1 MTRSETSDY
10 VIVGAGSAGC
20 VLANR
25 LTEDPAA
32 SVLLLEAGPRD
43 RSPWIHVPLGYGKLF
58 TRTDVNWAYE
68 SEPEPAL
75 NGRRVFT
82 PRGKVLGGSSSING
96 LVYIRGQRE
105 DFDGWSVPGWSFDE
119 LLPYFIK
126 SEDQSRGAS
135 AWHGAG
141 GPLAVSD
148 PPDRHELCDAFIASA
163 TALGVPRNDDFNGA
177 TQEGAGYYQATA
189 RHGRRCSAATGY
201 LRPAEKRANLRIEVE
216 ALATRVL
223 FEGRRAVGVEYVR
236 GGAKHVA
243 LARCEVILA
252 GGTLNS
258 PQLLQLSGVGPRAL
272 LERHGIATVHEA
284 PGVGEALQD
293 HFYVRTMWR
302 CNRSIT
308 LNDDMASWWRQLGI
322 GLRYVL
328 QRRGPLTVSA
338 GYAAAFV
345 RTRPGL
351 SRPDAQVY
359 FINFSTAK
367 RGGTLHP
374 FSGFTCSVSQL
385 QAESRGWVRIRST
398 DPYAPPAIHYNYLAT
413 EGDRRMM
420 VEGLKFA
427 RRLVNA
433 PPLRDYVAGEFLPGE
448 RVQTDEDWLAFCREA
463 GDTVFHPTSTC
474 RMGTDAASVVDE
486 RLRVRGL
493 AGLRVID
500 ASVMPAVVSG
510 NINAAVIAIA
520 EKGADL
526 VRADAAA

>member
-1 MTRSETSDY
+1 MSGESWDY

-20 VLANR
+20 VLASR
-25 LTEDPAA
+25 LTEDPAVR
-32 SVLLLEAGPRD
+32 VLLLEAGPRD
-43 RSPWIHVPLGYGKLF
+43 TNPWIHIPLGYGKLF

-105 DFDGWSVPGWSFDE
+105 DFDGWGIDGWRFDD
-119 LLPYFIK
+119 LLPYFK
-126 SEDQSRGAS
+126 RCEDQSRGAN

-141 GPLAVSD
+141 GPLKVSD
-148 PPDRHELCDAFIASA
+148 LPDRHPLCEAFIASA
-163 TALGVPRNDDFNGA
+163 EALGVPRNDDFNGA
-177 TQEGAGYYQATA
+177 SQEGAGYYQATT
-189 RHGRRCSAATGY
+189 RHGRRSSAATAY
-201 LRPAEKRANLRIEVE
+201 LRPAEKRANLRVEVN

-223 FEGRRAVGVEYVR
+223 FEGRRTTGVEYVR
-236 GGAKHVA
+236 AGAKAVA
-243 LARCEVILA
+243 RARREVILS
-252 GGTLNS
+252 GGTINS

-272 LERHGIATVHEA
+272 LERHGIAVLHDA

-293 HFYVRTMWR
+293 HFYVRTFWR
-302 CNRSIT
+302 CNRPIT
-308 LNDDMASWWRQLGI
+308 LNDDMASLWRQLGI
-322 GLRYVL
+322 GLRYML
-328 QRRGPLTVSA
+328 QRRGPLAVSA

-345 RTRPGL
+345 RTRPEL
-351 SRPDAQVY
+351 ARPDAQIY

-367 RGGTLHP
+367 RGGVLHP
-374 FSGFTCSVSQL
+374 FSGFTVSVSQL
-385 QAESRGWVRIRST
+385 QAESRGWVRIRSA
-398 DPYAPPAIHYNYLAT
+398 DPGTPPAIHYNYLAT

-427 RRLVNA
+427 RRLVNTTPMREFA
-433 PPLRDYVAGEFLPGE
+433 AGEFLPGE
-448 RVQTDEDWLAFCREA
+448 RVKTDEDWLAFCREA

-474 RMGTDAASVVDE
+474 RMGEDAAAVVDA

-500 ASVMPAVVSG
+500 ASIMPSVVSG
-510 NINAAVIAIA
+510 NTNAAVIALA

-526 VRADAAA
+526 VRADA

>member
-1 MTRSETSDY
+1 MTGETWDY

-20 VLANR
+20 VLASR
-25 LTEDPAA
+25 LTEDPAER
-32 SVLLLEAGPRD
+32 VLLLEAGPRD
-43 RSPWIHVPLGYGKLF
+43 TNPWIHVPLGYGKLF
-58 TRTDVNWAYE
+58 TRTDVNWAYQ

-105 DFDGWSVPGWSFDE
+105 DFDGWGIEGWRFDD
-119 LLPYFIK
+119 LLPYFK
-126 SEDQSRGAS
+126 RAEDQSRGAN
-135 AWHGAG
+135 AWHGVG
-141 GPLAVSD
+141 GPLKVSD
-148 PPDRHELCDAFIASA
+148 LPDRHPLCDAFIASA
-163 TALGVPRNDDFNGA
+163 EALGVPRNDDFNGA
-177 TQEGAGYYQATA
+177 SQEGAGYYQATT
-189 RHGRRCSAATGY
+189 RDGRRSSAATAY
-201 LRPAEKRANLRIEVE
+201 LRPAEKRANLRVEVN

-223 FEGRRAVGVEYVR
+223 FEGRRAVGVEYLR
-236 GGAKHVA
+236 GGVKSVA
-243 LARCEVILA
+243 RARREVILA
-252 GGTLNS
+252 GGTINS
-258 PQLLQLSGVGPRAL
+258 PQLLQLSGVGARAL
-272 LERHGIATVHEA
+272 LERHGIALLHEA

-293 HFYVRTMWR
+293 HFYVRTFWR
-302 CNRSIT
+302 CNRPIT
-308 LNDDMASWWRQLGI
+308 LNDDMASWWRQLGM

-345 RTRPGL
+345 RTRPEL
-351 SRPDAQVY
+351 ARPDAQIY

-367 RGGTLHP
+367 RGGVLHP
-374 FSGFTCSVSQL
+374 FSGFTVSVSQL
-385 QAESRGWVRIRST
+385 QAESRGWVRIRSA
-398 DPYAPPAIHYNYLAT
+398 DPGAPPAIHYNYLAT

-427 RRLVNA
+427 RRLVNT
-433 PPLRDYVAGEFLPGE
+433 PPMRGYAAGEFLPGE
-448 RVQTDEDWLAFCREA
+448 RVQTDDDWLAFCREA

-474 RMGTDAASVVDE
+474 RMGEDAGAVVDA

-500 ASVMPAVVSG
+500 ASVMPTVVSG
-510 NINAAVIAIA
+510 NTNAAVIALA

-526 VRADAAA
+526 VRADAGA

>member
-1 MTRSETSDY
+1 MTGDTWDY

-20 VLANR
+20 VLAGR
-25 LTEDPAA
+25 LSEDPAVR
-32 SVLLLEAGPRD
+32 VLLLEAGPRD
-43 RSPWIHVPLGYGKLF
+43 TNPWIHVPLGYGKLF
-58 TRTDVNWAYE
+58 SRTDVNWAYQ

-105 DFDGWSVPGWSFDE
+105 DFDGWGIEGWRFDD
-119 LLPYFIK
+119 LLPYFK
-126 SEDQSRGAS
+126 RAEDQSRGAN
-135 AWHGAG
+135 AWHGVG
-141 GPLAVSD
+141 GPLKVSD
-148 PPDRHELCDAFIASA
+148 LPDRHPLCDAFIASA
-163 TALGVPRNDDFNGA
+163 GALGVPRNDDFNA
-177 TQEGAGYYQATA
+177 ASQEGAGYYQATT
-189 RHGRRCSAATGY
+189 RHGRRSSAATAY
-201 LRPAEKRANLRIEVE
+201 LRPAEKRASLRVEVN

-223 FEGRRAVGVEYVR
+223 FEGRRAVGVEYLL
-236 GGAKHVA
+236 GGAKIMA
-243 LARCEVILA
+243 GARREVILA
-252 GGTLNS
+252 GGTINS

-272 LERHGIATVHEA
+272 LERHGIAVLHEA

-293 HFYVRTMWR
+293 HFYVRTFWR
-302 CNRSIT
+302 CNRPIT
-308 LNDDMASWWRQLGI
+308 LNDDMASWWRQLGM
-322 GLRYVL
+322 GLRYLL
-328 QRRGPLTVSA
+328 QRRGPLAVSA

-345 RTRPGL
+345 RTRPEL
-351 SRPDAQVY
+351 ARPDAQIY

-367 RGGTLHP
+367 RGGVLHP
-374 FSGFTCSVSQL
+374 FSGFTVSVSQL
-385 QAESRGWVRIRST
+385 QAESRGWVRIRSA
-398 DPYAPPAIHYNYLAT
+398 DPGAPPAIHYNYLAT

-427 RRLVNA
+427 RRLVNT
-433 PPLRDYVAGEFLPGE
+433 PPMRGYVAGEFLPGE
-448 RVQTDEDWLAFCREA
+448 RVQTDEDWLAFCREV

-474 RMGTDAASVVDE
+474 RMGEDAGAVVDA

-500 ASVMPAVVSG
+500 ASVMPTVVSG
-510 NINAAVIAIA
+510 NTNAAVIALA